1 MTDPITRLNAALEG
15 RYLVERQLGQSGMAT
30 LKPLALAVI
39 LGCLCGPNL
48 GAQTTADFRG
58 AYDLVR
64 LEALDDSGRWVTT
77 ADPYGP
83 EPCGIIMYDGVGS
96 MSVYIVRPDPED
108 ADLAYYGRY
117 EVDAA
122 RHLVTHKREF
132 HANPSASVEAVRGFA
147 FDGDLLI
154 LTPEPRRTV
163 RLVWRRRN

>member
-1 MTDPITRLNAALEG
+1 
-15 RYLVERQLGQSGMAT
+15 
-30 LKPLALAVI
+30 
-39 LGCLCGPNL
+39 
-48 GAQTTADFRG
+48 
-58 AYDLVR
+58 
-64 LEALDDSGRWVTT
+64 
-77 ADPYGP
+77 
-83 EPCGIIMYDGVGS
+83 MYDGVGS

-154 LTPEPRRTV
+154 LTRSLGAPSGSSGEDATE
-163 RLVWRRRN
+163 RNSPVFSDLLIRGHDV